1 MGLGSNSVRDRT
13 CNRRI
18 DISHRGRP
26 AIAAPSACQ
35 SEKCALVA
43 ADVRAQLRALHFS
56 LVADVLATCL
66 ETDWRQGQERLGSH
80 PLDIR
85 LVLLASAALLLVA
98 HGAFNDWGIRTTL
111 PLWPAL
117 AIAIAQV
124 LWIGLKW
131 AYLTVFLVVVV
142 LSSAASLAEVAISAV
157 VPSYCAPYGVFSL
170 EDMGPLAFQYEGRRK
185 SMLYR
190 YFARSR

>member
-85 LVLLASAALLLVA
+85 LVPSCKCRVAARSTWSLQRLGNTHDIAAVA
-98 HGAFNDWGIRTTL
+98 CAGDRYRTGVMDRIEVGV
-111 PLWPAL
+111 PY
-117 AIAIAQV
+117 
-124 LWIGLKW
+124 G
-131 AYLTVFLVVVV
+131 FLGRCGSIKCGESGRGCNQRGRSVV
-142 LSSAASLAEVAISAV
+142 LCAV
-157 VPSYCAPYGVFSL
+157 
-170 EDMGPLAFQYEGRRK
+170 RRVQP
-185 SMLYR
+185 
-190 YFARSR
+190 